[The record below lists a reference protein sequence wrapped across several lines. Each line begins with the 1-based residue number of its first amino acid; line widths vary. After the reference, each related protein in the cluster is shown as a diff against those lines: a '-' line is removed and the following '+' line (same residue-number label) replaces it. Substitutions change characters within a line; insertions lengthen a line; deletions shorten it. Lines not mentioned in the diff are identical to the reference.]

1 MNGLLVLQTVLYT
14 ILGIM
19 VISQVIG
26 GVKTI
31 RDKRS
36 AGQDPLI
43 VSFFV
48 GVLFVAVVG
57 FLFATGLVH
66 LPFVVIGV
74 PLNFLT
80 TALATVLFTVVMDII
95 TYLVIWAVYSVSTF
109 KDRKS
114 AKSELQ
120 EKLKG
125 MM

>member
-14 ILGIM
+14 VLGIM
-19 VISQVIG
+19 VFSQIIG
-26 GVKTI
+26 GIKNI
-31 RDKRS
+31 RDKK
-36 AGQDPLI
+36 AEGQDPLI
-43 VSFFV
+43 VSFFI

-80 TALATVLFTVVMDII
+80 TALTIVLFTIMMDVL
-95 TYLVIWAVYSVSTF
+95 TYLVIWAVYSVSTL